1 MSELVKFSRSVA
13 GHTVIVTG
21 AASGMGRAEARLF
34 AAEGARVAVTDVNED
49 GARAVADEIE
59 AAGKSAVAW
68 KLDVADRNDV
78 ERVVAEI
85 VAEFGGVDV
94 LVNNAGIAGFE
105 LLEAEAYE
113 DLWERTLRVNLTGEM
128 RMIRACLPHL
138 HRSAAGRIINI
149 ASTEGLGAT
158 AHNSA
163 YVAAKHGV
171 VGLTRALAVELGRG
185 NITVNCVCP
194 GPIVTGMTEVI
205 PDEAKE
211 KFARR
216 RVPARRYGD
225 PEEVA
230 HAVLSLALPA
240 SSFINGV
247 ALPVD
252 GGLLVQ
258 NT

>member
-1 MSELVKFSRSVA
+1 MSALTKLSRSVE
-13 GHTVIVTG
+13 GKRVVVTG
-21 AASGMGRAEARLF
+21 AASGMGRAEAKLF
-34 AAEGARVAVTDVNED
+34 AAEGAQVAVTDVNED
-49 GARAVADEIE
+49 GARAVADEIT
-59 AAGKSAVAW
+59 AAGRRAEGW
-68 KLDVADRNDV
+68 RLDVGDGD
-78 ERVVAEI
+78 EIDRVVADI
-85 VAEFGGVDV
+85 ARKLGGIDI

-105 LLEAEAYE
+105 DFESDAYE
-113 DLWERTLRVNLTGEM
+113 ALWDRMLRINLTGEM
-128 RMIRACLPHL
+128 RMIRACLPYL
-138 HRSAAGRIINI
+138 GRAEGGRIVNI

-158 AHNSA
+158 ALNSP
-163 YVAAKHGV
+163 YTAAKHGV
-171 VGLTRALAVELGRG
+171 VGLTRALAVELARTG
-185 NITVNCVCP
+185 ITVNCVCP
-194 GPIVTGMTEVI
+194 GPIVTGMTEII
-205 PDEAKE
+205 PDEAKV

-240 SSFINGV
+240 ASFINGV

>member
-1 MSELVKFSRSVA
+1 
-13 GHTVIVTG
+13 
-21 AASGMGRAEARLF
+21 MGRAEAKLF
-34 AAEGARVAVTDVNED
+34 AAEGAHVAVTDVDED
-49 GARAVADEIE
+49 GIRAVVDEIT
-59 AAGKSAVAW
+59 AAGKHAQAW
-68 KLDVADRNDV
+68 KLDVADGLEVDRVIADV
-78 ERVVAEI
+78 ART
-85 VAEFGGVDV
+85 FGGIDV

-105 LLEAEAYE
+105 TLESDGYEA
-113 DLWERTLRVNLTGEM
+113 LWDRILSVNLTGEM
-128 RMIRACLPHL
+128 RLIRACLQHIQK
-138 HRSAAGRIINI
+138 SDAGRIINI
-149 ASTEGLGAT
+149 ASTEGLGAS
-158 AHNSA
+158 AHNSP

-171 VGLTRALAVELGRG
+171 VGLTRALAVELARTG
-185 NITVNCVCP
+185 ITVNCVCP
-194 GPIVTGMTEVI
+194 GPISTGMTEII
-205 PDEAKE
+205 PDDAKA

-240 SSFINGV
+240 ASYINGV